1 MSWTPER
8 IADLEKLW
16 AEGLSTA
23 EIGRRLGVSKNAV
36 VGKAHRLGL
45 PGRQSP
51 IDAKRRAARKP
62 AAKPKAAPAQPR
74 AAARPAAPK
83 APPPVAAEAAP
94 QPAPQAKKQRKAHSG
109 PSCQWPFGDPRLPG
123 FHFCGAPATPGK
135 PYCDEHCA
143 MAYNRVSAA
152 TADARAN
159 AAAAA

>member
-23 EIGRRLGVSKNAV
+23 EIGRQLGVSKNAV
-36 VGKAHRLGL
+36 VGKAHRLCL

-51 IDAKRRAARKP
+51 IDPKRRAARKP
-62 AAKPKAAPAQPR
+62 AAKAKAGPASPHP
-74 AAARPAAPK
+74 AARPAA
-83 APPPVAAEAAP
+83 APRPAAVAAQ
-94 QPAPQAKKQRKAHSG
+94 QPPTAKKRRKALSG

-123 FHFCGAPATPGK
+123 FHFCGAPATAGK

-143 MAYNRVSAA
+143 LAYNRVSSS